1 MKGEKNPKQG
11 RERNKKR
18 KKLQNEINRKQKF
31 K

>member
-1 MKGEKNPKQG
+1 MKGKKNPKQG
-11 RERNKKR
+11 RERNKNR

>member
-1 MKGEKNPKQG
+1 MKEKTPKTRQ
-11 RERNKKR
+11 RNKKR